1 MPKLRKSTDENKNI
15 EFRAA
20 LIGNMERIGL
30 TQFQQAAEAIGIS
43 PQTMSYKRRK
53 PEMIT
58 LGELRRMVDK
68 KLLTIEDISK
78 IL

>member
-20 LIGNMERIGL
+20 IAGNMERIGL

-43 PQTMSYKRRK
+43 PQTWVHKRRK
-53 PEMIT
+53 PETIT
-58 LGELRRMVDK
+58 LGELRHMIEKR
-68 KLLTIEDISK
+68 LLTVDDIGK
-78 IL
+78 II